1 MLHRIANR
9 RLKNAS
15 SHDVSRP
22 NDVNDDVFFLPS
34 IESSVSSVSL
44 LVSSSASFSDDDDA
58 KSVDLSRLE
67 KIDHRENRLPFFFG
81 SLFERANRTS
91 NTSYV
96 RRLGFAQTR
105 FVVLALSRIKSPTKA
120 RVRVGPERPSESG
133 VPVERPDESGQLE
146 RGTSGVCH
154 SRRVGR
160 GHRGRESGAVV
171 SERANEEKRPPSPLE
186 TTGARIRKK
195 KKKKKKKKIA
205 SCVFYSTHII
215 RGNTH
220 QYTHKT
226 YFCSRHALLKKKKT
240 TTGVRSNAESR
251 ASMSTPLLPHRGG
264 GVCPS
269 KPNQTHLSPPP
280 SFVPTPN
287 SPKEEREKERH

>member
-34 IESSVSSVSL
+34 TESSVSSVSL
-44 LVSSSASFSDDDDA
+44 LVSSSASFSDDDDDA

-105 FVVLALSRIKSPTKA
+105 VVLALSRIKSPTKA

-171 SERANEEKRPPSPLE
+171 SEL
-186 TTGARIRKK
+186 
-195 KKKKKKKKIA
+195 
-205 SCVFYSTHII
+205 
-215 RGNTH
+215 
-220 QYTHKT
+220 
-226 YFCSRHALLKKKKT
+226 
-240 TTGVRSNAESR
+240 
-251 ASMSTPLLPHRGG
+251 
-264 GVCPS
+264 
-269 KPNQTHLSPPP
+269 
-280 SFVPTPN
+280 
-287 SPKEEREKERH
+287 